1 MTKAKTFILLYVGVT
16 MLLLAE
22 GAHAQQSAAKPAFTF
37 EEVMIPMR
45 DRMRL
50 QTVILGPSNQKGPL
64 PILFRRT
71 PYGVPARPLQ
81 QSKRAASRRAT

>member
-22 GAHAQQSAAKPAFTF
+22 GVQAQQSAARPAFTF

-45 DRMRL
+45 DRVRL
-50 QTVILGPSNQKGPL
+50 QTVILGPSNQQGRL
-64 PILFRRT
+64 PILLLLVFS
-71 PYGVPARPLQ
+71 PYKLF
-81 QSKRAASRRAT
+81 SRIL